1 MWCRESE
8 TQLGLHAQVPSF
20 VEGGAFWFTDL
31 TIPDPYY
38 ALPIMSASV
47 FMAMVEMNA
56 ADGMEGQDPAMV
68 SRLKTGMRFMGP
80 VMVLFGGTMPAVR
93 GPLLNARLYYSC
105 CKAG

>member
-1 MWCRESE
+1 MRCRESE
-8 TQLGLHAQVPSF
+8 TQLGLRAQVPSF

-47 FMAMVEMNA
+47 FMAMVELNA
-56 ADGMEGQDPAMV
+56 ADGMEGQDPAIV
-68 SRLKTGMRFMGP
+68 SRLKMGMRFMAP
-80 VMVLFGGTMPAVR
+80 LMVLFGGTMPAVR
-93 GPLLNARLYYSC
+93 GPLLKRPLCQSY

>member
-1 MWCRESE
+1 MWCPGNE

-31 TIPDPYY
+31 TIPDPHY
-38 ALPIMSASV
+38 ALPIMSAAV

-68 SRLKTGMRFMGP
+68 SRLKMGMRVMGP

-93 GPLLNARLYYSC
+93 NTPLDARLC
-105 CKAG
+105 